1 MLITIHS
8 SHWRKKK
15 REREPK
21 ERSLPEAPHGHSLAD
36 TISED
41 NLTCEK
47 IAARVLSCNCYGAL
61 SQQPTNQNRKG
72 TSPFLRAALSLKP
85 GSKPWGGNVATAQQ
99 LEKWF
104 CSREQNMSPHDHA
117 RSRLKGKQGLHGL
130 PCLQSN
136 YLMVRAFLPASKT
149 GQNSPKKKP
158 LPSLG
163 LNNIST
169 TRAIF
174 ASESHQKVVF
184 LYPLLLIFTS
194 RPNHTRGLTITSYG
208 TWNKARDEPGTKQPD
223 LPSYLWLLK
232 AKEMASNHGIS
243 TALSLVS
250 SVGSTCMPVLIT
262 NVGMVRTIST
272 GWETG

>member
-1 MLITIHS
+1 MKVT
-8 SHWRKKK
+8 
-15 REREPK
+15 
-21 ERSLPEAPHGHSLAD
+21 
-36 TISED
+36 

-47 IAARVLSCNCYGAL
+47 TVARVLSCPCYGAL

-72 TSPFLRAALSLKP
+72 TSLFLKAALSLKP
-85 GSKPWGGNVATAQQ
+85 GSKPWGSNAGIAQQ
-99 LEKWF
+99 LGKWF
-104 CSREQNMSPHDHA
+104 YSREQNMSPHDHA

-223 LPSYLWLLK
+223 LPSYLCLLK

-250 SVGSTCMPVLIT
+250 SVGNTCMPVLIT